1 MPELE
6 KKDIASRTLP
16 TDKTDRRVRRTKA
29 MLIQAFVTLLETKP
43 IKDITVKELCDTADL
58 NRGTFYLHYKDIY
71 DMIEQLETDILN
83 EFQTLI
89 QHYDMNDPDPSCP
102 ATLLHK
108 IFQFAADNAALCRVL
123 LSENGDISFLINIK
137 SLFRDFYLKLC
148 IATFGETDH
157 SRYEYSYAFIA
168 SGCVGLIESWLSAEQ
183 LAPPEEIA
191 TLASNIIGAGINSL
205 HEMNL

>member
-1 MPELE
+1 MTELE
-6 KKDIASRTLP
+6 NKSAVKRALP

-29 MLIQAFVTLLETKP
+29 LLIQAFVTLLQEKP
-43 IKDITVKELCDTADL
+43 IKDITVKELCDVADL

-89 QHYDMNDPDPSCP
+89 QQYDIDNADPARPYM
-102 ATLLHK
+102 LLYD

-137 SLFRDFYLKLC
+137 SLFRDFYLRLC
-148 IATFGETDH
+148 IATFGESDY
-157 SRYEYSYAFIA
+157 SRYEYSYEFIA
-168 SGCVGLIESWLSAEQ
+168 AGCVGLIESWLSSEHPK
-183 LAPPEEIA
+183 PPEEIA
-191 TLASNIIGAGINSL
+191 TLASNIIGTGIHSL
-205 HEMNL
+205 NEMDL